1 MWPAEPERFT
11 VSPSQGESEAL
22 GWRVGL
28 GSSPTEGLWV
38 VRGLHRCS
46 LTGQQ
51 SPPAQTPGLPEGPP
65 PPPRPLASLR
75 AHVPHLGPWPP

>member
-1 MWPAEPERFT
+1 MWPAEPERFA

-38 VRGLHRCS
+38 VRALHRCS

-51 SPPAQTPGLPEGPP
+51 SPTCPD
-65 PPPRPLASLR
+65 
-75 AHVPHLGPWPP
+75 PWPP

>member
-1 MWPAEPERFT
+1 M
-11 VSPSQGESEAL
+11 

-38 VRGLHRCS
+38 VRALHRCS

-51 SPPAQTPGLPEGPP
+51 SPTCPD
-65 PPPRPLASLR
+65 
-75 AHVPHLGPWPP
+75 PWPP